1 MSRERNNSVKVCE
14 RIDAQVD
21 KNRRAELLKSEA

>member
-14 RIDAQVD
+14 RIDAQAD